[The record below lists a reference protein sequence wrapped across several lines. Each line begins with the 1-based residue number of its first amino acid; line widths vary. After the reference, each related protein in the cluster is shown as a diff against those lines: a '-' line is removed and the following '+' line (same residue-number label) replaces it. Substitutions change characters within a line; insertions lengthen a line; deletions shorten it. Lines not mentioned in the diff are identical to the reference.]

1 MIDTR
6 KVSRD
11 IQDRIADQVRKSQE
25 GMSGAI
31 RAWMDA
37 AQSLRSQLPEMPQ
50 ALQPKIPGRDALV
63 ANAHDVAEQIRVAQR
78 QWYGQAREAYGPLT
92 HELRKARKDYA
103 AQIRQA
109 YAPLNDELRKV
120 AMPLTDELRKVAM
133 PLTDQV
139 RKAAAPLACQ
149 ARKVVAPLAD
159 GAAEA
164 AHAHPQASQAPVTP
178 AHAAAAKTAAAA
190 KRTPTTKK

>member
-63 ANAHDVAEQIRVAQR
+63 ANARAVAEQIRVAQR

-92 HELRKARKDYA
+92 HEFRKARKDYA

-109 YAPLNDELRKV
+109 YAPLNEELRK
-120 AMPLTDELRKVAM
+120 AR
-133 PLTDQV
+133 
-139 RKAAAPLACQ
+139 LAY
-149 ARKVVAPLAD
+149 RSEERRVGKE
-159 GAAEA
+159 GR
-164 AHAHPQASQAPVTP
+164 S
-178 AHAAAAKTAAAA
+178 
-190 KRTPTTKK
+190 

>member
-1 MIDTR
+1 
-6 KVSRD
+6 
-11 IQDRIADQVRKSQE
+11 
-25 GMSGAI
+25 
-31 RAWMDA
+31 
-37 AQSLRSQLPEMPQ
+37 
-50 ALQPKIPGRDALV
+50 
-63 ANAHDVAEQIRVAQR
+63 
-78 QWYGQAREAYGPLT
+78 
-92 HELRKARKDYA
+92 
-103 AQIRQA
+103 
-109 YAPLNDELRKV
+109 
-120 AMPLTDELRKVAM
+120 M

-139 RKAAAPLACQ
+139 RKAAAPLAGQ